1 MHVGRPTPTLVI
13 ICHGLHPA
21 EVFRVVHDQ
30 VIPIK
35 AAIHVVMS
43 RLLLA

>member
-13 ICHGLHPA
+13 ICQVLHPA

-43 RLLLA
+43 GLLLA